1 MVITRWEPADIF
13 CRSIGLYCTYHYAS
27 KIHDILFMC
36 SVGLDAS
43 CIHNREKYHVHDH
56 LTYSANET
64 GSGFG
69 LFDLTELTVHLSKL
83 PVYV

>member
-1 MVITRWEPADIF
+1 
-13 CRSIGLYCTYHYAS
+13 
-27 KIHDILFMC
+27 MC
-36 SVGLDAS
+36 SVGLDAT
-43 CIHNREKYHVHDH
+43 CIHNGEKYNVRDL

-83 PVYV
+83 PV